1 MNKPKKAQVLE
12 VPVDRLVP
20 GLYVD
25 LGLSWTKH
33 PFLFNSFKIKST
45 DEIKVIKQLGLKAVG
60 VDTDRSDTPIPEF
73 QEVPQEPAPE
83 EQNTQTSVTGDS
95 LWEEKNTR
103 VEKAARFRRRRA
115 KIAQQYSDTVKKV
128 QRLTNELGTAS
139 ANAMRDAGEVI
150 DNMALSFDDSSDV
163 LLNLV
168 NLSEAGFTFYNH
180 AINVTVLS
188 MALGR
193 AVGLGTEQLRYLGM
207 GAMLHDIGKTQLPY
221 KVTMKNGPLNNA
233 EAKLL
238 ATHCAVGGKVA
249 RSVQKMRPETL
260 AIIEQHHE
268 FLDGSG
274 YPMGL
279 KGDDIHRFAQIVA
292 IANLYDNL
300 CNPPNAADA
309 LPPKAVMAILYK
321 NYQNKLDS
329 ELVQRFITT
338 MGVYPPGTV
347 VRLSDDSIG
356 LVTAVDNKAI
366 LKPQVLLYNPD
377 IPRDEAMA
385 INLVEYDEL
394 SVVDVLKPGQYDNR
408 IYHYLGIQQRIG
420 YFGDPLGD

>member
-1 MNKPKKAQVLE
+1 MNKPNKAKVLE
-12 VPVDRLVP
+12 VAVDRLVP

-25 LGLSWTKH
+25 LGLSWTRH
-33 PFLFNSFKIKST
+33 PFLFNSFKIKSA
-45 DEIKVIKQLGLKAVG
+45 DEIKVIKQLGLKAVA
-60 VDTDRSDTPIPEF
+60 VDTDRSDTAIPEPR
-73 QEVPQEPAPE
+73 EIPQAPE
-83 EQNTQTSVTGDS
+83 PKAQESETSET

-150 DNMALSFDDSSDV
+150 DNIALSFDESSDV

-168 NLSEAGFTFYNH
+168 NLSETGFTFYNH
-180 AINVTVLS
+180 AINVTVLA

-193 AVGLGTEQLRYLGM
+193 ALGLDTEQLRYLGM

-221 KVTMKNGPLNNA
+221 KVTMKNGPLTNA
-233 EAKLL
+233 ESKLL
-238 ATHCAVGGKVA
+238 ATHCAVGGKMA

-274 YPMGL
+274 YPLGL
-279 KGDDIHRFAQIVA
+279 KGEEIHRFAQIVA

-309 LPPKAVMAILYK
+309 LPPKAVMALLYK
-321 NYQNKLDS
+321 SYLHKLDP
-329 ELVQRFITT
+329 ELVQRFIST

-356 LVTAVDNKAI
+356 LVTAVDNNAI

-377 IPRDEAMA
+377 IPQDEALA
-385 INLVEYDEL
+385 INLIEYDDL
-394 SVVDVLKPGQYDNR
+394 SVADVLKPGQYDKR

-420 YFGDPLGD
+420 YFVDPLGE